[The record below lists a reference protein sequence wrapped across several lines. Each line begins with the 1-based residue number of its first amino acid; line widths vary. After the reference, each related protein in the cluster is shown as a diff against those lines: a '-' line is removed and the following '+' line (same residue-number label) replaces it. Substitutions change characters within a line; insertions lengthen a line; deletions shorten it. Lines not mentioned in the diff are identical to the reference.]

1 MYISANLLLVASFIF
16 ALTIVVRLSLFLAF
30 GSNLLAEASPHSTPL
45 ASPLGRAVRL
55 AEKGNQLICAL
66 MTASC
71 LFLLYAFI
79 AHDFRLEYVADYSS
93 LNLALFY
100 RMTAFWGGK
109 AGSILFWAW
118 AVAISGLIFP
128 CTAAYKKL
136 SSLTQGWYWC
146 FFLSIMGFF
155 LFLLITWS
163 DPFVMLPNPPKDG
176 RGLNPLL
183 QNPGMIFHPPLLFL
197 GYGGFVIPGC
207 LALGQTMRS
216 ILLAR
221 AGATARLNGPLDEPH
236 WGGASRPFT
245 LVGWAM
251 LTAGIILGAWWAY
264 MELGW
269 GGYWA
274 WDPVENAS
282 LIPWLVGTAYLH
294 TSVIESRR
302 GKLARTNVFFINLTT
317 ISAFFASYL
326 VRSDVVQSLHAF
338 GAGGASFLLLS
349 FVLLY
354 LVLTFSICCAA
365 PATGKPLDS
374 LFSREGLLL
383 LVTWILLALAVI
395 ILLATL
401 WAALTEFL
409 IANKEALPA
418 FLASRLPSQSVG
430 LTAQFY
436 NRVCLPFFVAL
447 GGLLL
452 LCPHLRW
459 DRKIL
464 DRRVFILT
472 LVGAITLVPALW
484 FSGVQ
489 NNLALASASM
499 SFAAFV
505 GITILFAAL
514 PGLFRSTNTV
524 LAHGVHVG
532 LLLAILGVSFSG
544 PYQESNEFVLGKGQS
559 AVSGAYTFSVDE
571 VYKGNSALSPQGIPY
586 YTFYE
591 AQVNVYKNGAFI
603 GKLNPQIRKY
613 TGYESSSFLEVSTI
627 FSLKDEIYA
636 TFMGLSNKNEAQLGI
651 NINPLVNWI
660 WIGAILMTLFPF
672 LVFMVKSRTGQMPDG
687 DNG

>member
-1 MYISANLLLVASFIF
+1 MYIFANLLLVASFIC
-16 ALTIVVRLSLFLAF
+16 ALTIVVGLSIPLAF
-30 GSNLLAEASPHSTPL
+30 NPGSLAGISPVT
-45 ASPLGRAVRL
+45 RAVRF
-55 AEKGNQLICAL
+55 AERGNQLICAL
-66 MTASC
+66 MTISS

-79 AHDFRLEYVADYSS
+79 TYDFRLEYVADYSS
-93 LNLALFY
+93 LNLVLFY

-109 AGSILFWAW
+109 EGSVLFWAW
-118 AVAISGLIFP
+118 AVAISGLFFP
-128 CTAAYKKL
+128 YTAAYKQL
-136 SSLTQGWYWC
+136 SSVTQGWYWC
-146 FFLSIMGFF
+146 FFLSIIGFF
-155 LFLLITWS
+155 LFLLVTWS

-207 LALGQTMRS
+207 LALGQTMHS
-216 ILLAR
+216 IMLAR
-221 AGATARLNGPLDEPH
+221 AGSPSSQNILPDEPH
-236 WGGASRPFT
+236 WGLASRPFT

-338 GAGGASFLLLS
+338 GAGGASLLLLA

-354 LVLTFSICCAA
+354 LALVFCICFFA
-365 PATGKPLDS
+365 PATSKPLDS

-383 LVTWILLALAVI
+383 LVTWILVALAVI
-395 ILLATL
+395 ILLGTL

-409 IANKEALPA
+409 IANKSILPA
-418 FLASRLPSQSVG
+418 FLASKLPSQSVG

-436 NRVCLPFFVAL
+436 NRVCLPFFAAL
-447 GGLLL
+447 GALLL

-459 DRKIL
+459 DKKL
-464 DRRVFILT
+464 MDRRILAFTFIGVASLT
-472 LVGAITLVPALW
+472 PALW

-489 NNLALASASM
+489 NYLALAAISSA
-499 SFAAFV
+499 FAALV
-505 GITILFAAL
+505 GLVMLFAAL
-514 PGLFRSTNTV
+514 PGLFRATNTV
-524 LAHGVHVG
+524 LAHGVHMG
-532 LLLAILGVSFSG
+532 LLLIIVGIGFSG
-544 PYQESNEFVLGKGQS
+544 PYQETNEFILSKGQS
-559 AVSGAYTFSVDE
+559 ATAGAYTFTVDE
-571 VYKGNSALSPQGIPY
+571 VYRGNSRLSSQGVPY
-586 YTFYE
+586 YSFYE
-591 AQVNVYKNGAFI
+591 TQVSAYKNGVFV

-613 TGYESSSFLEVSTI
+613 AGYENNSFLEVSTI

-636 TFMGLSNKNEAQLGI
+636 TFMGVSNRNEAQLSI
-651 NINPLVNWI
+651 SINPLVNWI
-660 WIGAILMTLFPF
+660 WIGATLMTLFPF
-672 LVFMVKSRTGQMPDG
+672 LVFMVKRRTEQTPDSKE
-687 DNG
+687 